1 MKKILAFTIAA
12 LSLLA
17 VSCNKEVAPESNR
30 LVKKTFTVTAPASTK
45 TELNGLDVFWSE
57 KDTINVIA
65 KGTGNEYPFHIVSGE
80 GTATA
85 KFEGSLNEEDA
96 EETEFYAV
104 YPNIK
109 LFTALQAGA
118 TTLELKKAKDDDE
131 NQPAE
136 AVENG
141 FDPALAIMTAVCE
154 DGNFAFR
161 HAVSYLKFTIGND
174 DIKSIKITSSGG
186 ARIFGRAVINIAT
199 GAPSAVNGATSST
212 NFINLAPKSGTF
224 VNGSFYLVPFTIK
237 PKNSLGN
244 ITLEAVNSAGITS
257 ELSHSFSSVKPE
269 VGGIVY
275 NFGTPVFDFSTD
287 PKLTLNKTSVQVE
300 ADAATGLTI
309 SGAYTIKNC
318 TDADVTVSYDGI
330 TVTAASIASGTV
342 TYSVSENTGDDREGW
357 IGLNLAGGEVQK
369 ITVNQ
374 KKPTTSTGSEFV
386 WNFTTDYKSDINV
399 SDTQTYKYTAG
410 AVAAVSSWTEN
421 NVLYLSPNSKAIKSN
436 KKQSSSDKVYY
447 HPLSYGGG
455 AAYLFFNTNK
465 SGTLYV
471 TATVGKTVSDGGNC
485 KLGILVD
492 GAASGTDVDLSCYDP
507 AADGLGASEYSWT
520 ISNTTGNP
528 QMIQI
533 VKPSGSNSPWIFE
546 VRFVED

>member
-1 MKKILAFTIAA
+1 MKKILAFAIAA
-12 LSLLA
+12 LSLLV
-17 VSCNKEVAPESNR
+17 VSCNKEAAPESNR

-45 TELNGLDVFWSE
+45 TELDGVDVLWSE

-65 KGTGNEYPFHIVSGE
+65 VGSGNQYPFHIVSGE

-85 KFEGSLNEEDA
+85 KFEGNLNEEDA

-109 LFTALQAGA
+109 LFTELQAGA
-118 TTLELKKAKDDDE
+118 TTLELKKAKDEDDT
-131 NQPAE
+131 QPAV

-141 FDPALAIMTAVCE
+141 FDPAMAIMTAVCE
-154 DGNFAFR
+154 EGNFAFR

-174 DIKSIKITSSGG
+174 GIKSIKITSSGG
-186 ARIFGRAVINIAT
+186 ARIYGRAVITIAT
-199 GAPSAVNGATSST
+199 GKPSAVNGASSST
-212 NFINLAPKSGTF
+212 NFINLAPKSGAF
-224 VNGSFYLVPFTIK
+224 VNGSYYLVPITIK
-237 PKNSLGN
+237 PGNSLGN
-244 ITLEAVNSAGITS
+244 ITLEAVNSAGITA
-257 ELSHSFSSVKPE
+257 ELSHSFSSLKPAE
-269 VGGIVY
+269 GGIIY
-275 NFGTPVFDFSTD
+275 NFGTPVFDFSTE

-318 TDADVTVSYDGI
+318 TDSDVTVSCDGT

-342 TYSVSENTGDDREGW
+342 TYSVSENTGDEREGW

-369 ITVNQ
+369 ITVSQ
-374 KKPTTSTGSEFV
+374 KKPVAAGSTTYT
-386 WNFTTDYKSDINV
+386 WNFTTDYKTDINV
-399 SDTQTYKYTAG
+399 SDSQTYKYTSG
-410 AVAAVSSWTEN
+410 AVAAVTDWSEN
-421 NVLYLSPNSKAIKSN
+421 NVLYLSPNGKAIKSN

-455 AAYLFFNTNK
+455 AAYLFFNTKK

-471 TATVGKTVSDGGNC
+471 TATVGKSVSETGNC

-492 GAASGTDVDLSCYDP
+492 GAASGTDVDLTCYDP
-507 AADGLGASEYSWT
+507 ASDGLGAIEYSWT

-528 QMIQI
+528 QKIQI
-533 VKPSGSNSPWIFE
+533 IKPSGSNSPWIFE
-546 VRFVED
+546 VKFVED